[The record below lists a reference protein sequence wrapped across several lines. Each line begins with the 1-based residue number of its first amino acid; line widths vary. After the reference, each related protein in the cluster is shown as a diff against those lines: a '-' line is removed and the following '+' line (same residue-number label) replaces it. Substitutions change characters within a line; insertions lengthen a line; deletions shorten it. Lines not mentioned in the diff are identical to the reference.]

1 MSFRSALLSLL
12 LLPCASLAVIAAEP
26 DAVELP
32 AKENFQLFLLVG
44 QSNMAGRGKVAPQD
58 KEANPRVLTLNKQGE
73 WVPAVD
79 PIHFDKSIAGVGLG
93 RTFGLEIAKAN
104 PDVTIGLIPCAVGGT
119 PIEHWVPGAYDPP
132 TKTHPYDDMLPR
144 AKKALESGT
153 LCGILWH
160 QGEGDANP
168 TRSKAYE
175 KNLTELV
182 DRLRKELDVP
192 DAPFILG
199 QLGQFEGRPWTES
212 THAVDKAQRHY
223 AETHDNALFV
233 SSDGLNHKG
242 DNVHFDAASYRELG
256 KRYAKAYL
264 EMPQPKSASK

>member
-1 MSFRSALLSLL
+1 MSLRSALLSLV
-12 LLPCASLAVIAAEP
+12 LLPFVSLMSFAAEP
-26 DAVELP
+26 NLVKLP
-32 AKENFQLFLLVG
+32 PKEKFQLFLLVG
-44 QSNMAGRGKVAPQD
+44 QSNMAGRGKVEAQD
-58 KEANPRVLTLNKQGE
+58 KEVNPRVLTLNKGGQ
-73 WVPAVD
+73 WAPAVD
-79 PIHFDKSIAGVGLG
+79 PLHFDKPGIVGVGLG

-168 TRSKAYE
+168 TRSKVYE

-182 DRLRKELDVP
+182 ARLRKELNAPDVP
-192 DAPFILG
+192 FIIG
-199 QLGQFEGRPWTES
+199 QLGQFEARPWNEN
-212 THAVDKAQRHY
+212 THAVDNAQRHY
-223 AETHDNALFV
+223 AETHDNAAFV

-264 EMPQPKSASK
+264 EMTQDK